1 MAGWSTEWRWV
12 DNYNG
17 TGKPAFVLGLSEI
30 AMIVEEDGRISNTFL
45 AAAAPQGGLARGVTN
60 LPGLVKG
67 PRGFAP
73 SFVMGSFTALPYNDS
88 TDPFLDVQQIAEE
101 TDVSGPVYEINAALK
116 MGQPGD
122 DGAAILDPTDYGT
135 PVFGQMLT
143 VAAGGE
149 DLELTYPKVSA
160 LHLPTSISSAP
171 DGSTAEYTMAVFDV
185 AAGLYNFDWKPAF
198 KGNAVTIASSTDCQV
213 DLIVRKD
220 DETGGNIVARGI
232 GLGGVVKWQPNLV
245 SKVESGTNV
254 VTAGAAATFY
264 VRTKRMSG
272 SATYGAAS
280 TSAAF
285 EMQVVPA

>member
-17 TGKPAFVLGLSEI
+17 TGRPAFVVGLSEC
-30 AMIVEEDGRISNTFL
+30 AFQVEEDGTISNLFL
-45 AAAAPQGGLARGVTN
+45 AAAAPQGGLARGLSN
-60 LPGLVKG
+60 IPALLKG
-67 PRGFAP
+67 PPGF
-73 SFVMGSFTALPYNDS
+73 SSTFVNGSTTILAHDDP
-88 TDPFLDVQQIAEE
+88 TDMFFDVQPIADP
-101 TDVSGPVYEINAALK
+101 TDISGPVYEINVALK
-116 MGQPGD
+116 QGPPGN
-122 DGAAILDPTDYGT
+122 DGAAILDPEDYGT
-135 PVFGQMLT
+135 PVYGQQLT

-171 DGSTAEYTMAVFDV
+171 DGSTAEVTMAVFDV

-220 DETGGNIVARGI
+220 DETGGNIVARGF
-232 GLGGVVKWQPNLV
+232 GLSGVTKWQPNLV

-254 VTAGAAATFY
+254 VTAGSAATFY

-272 SATYGAAS
+272 SATYGAAN